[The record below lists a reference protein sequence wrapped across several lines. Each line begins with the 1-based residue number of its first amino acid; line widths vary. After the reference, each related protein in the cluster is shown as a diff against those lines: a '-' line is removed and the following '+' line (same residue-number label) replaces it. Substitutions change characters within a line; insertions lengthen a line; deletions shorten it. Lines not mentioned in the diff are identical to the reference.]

1 MEYQMSD
8 SQILKNYY
16 STIYESTEYKDYVMA
31 EKRCSHQNDRV
42 SKLYNTVEFLGM
54 LLVASIYSSIFF
66 VIKYNY
72 KLFPLVI
79 PFAFF
84 LYIVNSGTYKKE
96 NKISEKSYEAL
107 REKEQ
112 LFKNLVERTEKP
124 RMPEDKLTPEFIKT
138 IIAVFDSGRADT
150 FKEALQIHE
159 QDCQFQKLKAQQDSL
174 IYAANNARMEAEKAQ
189 KAAAQAKKAAE
200 NQRRETEYRRQEA
213 EYWRRENEYWN
224 NH

>member
-1 MEYQMSD
+1 MDYQMSD

-16 STIYESTEYKDYVMA
+16 SIIYESTEYKDYILE
-31 EKRCSHQNDRV
+31 EKRCSHQSDNLL
-42 SKLYNTVEFLGM
+42 KLMNTVDFLGM

-79 PFAFF
+79 PFALFI
-84 LYIVNSGTYKKE
+84 YIVNSVSLKKE
-96 NKISEKSYEAL
+96 KKISDRTRESL

-112 LFKNLVERTEKP
+112 LFNNLVSRTEKP
-124 RMPEDKLTPEFIKT
+124 RFPEDKLTPEFIKT